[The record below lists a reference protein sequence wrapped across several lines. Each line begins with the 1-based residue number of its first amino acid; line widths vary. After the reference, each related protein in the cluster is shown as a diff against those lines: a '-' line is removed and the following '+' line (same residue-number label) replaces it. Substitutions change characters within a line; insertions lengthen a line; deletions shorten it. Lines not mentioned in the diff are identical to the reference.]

1 MEQKSFY
8 LITGTSKGIG
18 LALAKKLSEDKA
30 NKVVGVSRSKPE
42 DMPENYFHL
51 SVDLGV
57 LEAIEAYSDSL
68 FLQDDFDKIVLINNA
83 GWIGNIN
90 YLGTLEDNSIANL
103 FAINTVAPAVL
114 MNRFVKAYG
123 KKSGVKRLVINI
135 SSGAANKAIDG
146 WSGYSASK
154 AAVQMLT
161 QVAQVEADKAGT
173 GIKYFSVA
181 PGVVDTPMQGD
192 IRSAN
197 EAGFSSLNKFKE
209 LKANGGLSSPEEA
222 ASKIIHLIDRS
233 DEFDEVI
240 QDVREF

>member
-18 LALAKKLSEDKA
+18 LALAKKLSEDNA
-30 NKVVGVSRSKPE
+30 HKVVGVSRTKPD

-51 SVDLGV
+51 SVDLAD
-57 LEAIEAYSDSL
+57 LEAIEAYKDSL
-68 FLQDDFDKIVLINNA
+68 FLQEDFEKIVLINNA
-83 GWIGNIN
+83 GWIGDIN
-90 YLGTLEDNSIANL
+90 YMGTLEDKSIANL

-114 MNRFVKAYG
+114 MNDFVKAYG
-123 KKSGVKRLVINI
+123 KKSEAKRLVINI

-146 WSGYSASK
+146 WSSYCASK

-173 GIKYFSVA
+173 GIRFFSVA
-181 PGVVDTPMQGD
+181 PGVVDTEMQND
-192 IRSAN
+192 IRSAS
-197 EAGFSSLNKFKE
+197 EAGFSSLEKFKK
-209 LKANGGLSSPEEA
+209 LKANGDLSSPEEV

-233 DEFDEVI
+233 DEFDGVL